1 MRTNKTSVSISKLP
15 YPLKKCP
22 LFGRKHLSVAQT
34 GYFEISSEIQLQSY
48 QFEFVGYWTL

>member
-1 MRTNKTSVSISKLP
+1 MSTNKTSVSKSKLQ
-15 YPLKKCP
+15 YPLKKCA

-34 GYFEISSEIQLQSY
+34 RYFEIFLQIHLQSY